1 MSGWKTSNCIKDD
14 NIFACIEENGYSA
27 QDILV
32 SKEIDKFKPIFKNGK
47 IVELFAAASN
57 QSIKLQKYYLNNN
70 NVMVHV
76 LRAEYGIISN
86 NYATTFGLHL
96 NNSLNYFIII
106 HDPKIAITTSMTG
119 IIPRFFVVLEKGQGL
134 VYISLKV
141 GLL

>member
-1 MSGWKTSNCIKDD
+1 MAK
-14 NIFACIEENGYSA
+14 
-27 QDILV
+27 L
-32 SKEIDKFKPIFKNGK
+32 
-47 IVELFAAASN
+47 LN
-57 QSIKLQKYYLNNN
+57 QSIKLQKYYLNSN

-76 LRAEYGIISN
+76 LTAEYGIISN
-86 NYATTFGLHL
+86 NYASTFGLHL

-119 IIPRFFVVLEKGQGL
+119 IVPRFIVVLEKGQGL